1 MDEESNYLV
10 KVKQAFH
17 NVVLKHDE
25 HDFEMEEQ
33 LFGWTMTFLSLTLI
47 AKHYIEEVSAKNSE
61 NNGN

>member
-1 MDEESNYLV
+1 
-10 KVKQAFH
+10 
-17 NVVLKHDE
+17 LKHDE

-47 AKHYIEEVSAKNSE
+47 AKHYIEEVSAKNSK